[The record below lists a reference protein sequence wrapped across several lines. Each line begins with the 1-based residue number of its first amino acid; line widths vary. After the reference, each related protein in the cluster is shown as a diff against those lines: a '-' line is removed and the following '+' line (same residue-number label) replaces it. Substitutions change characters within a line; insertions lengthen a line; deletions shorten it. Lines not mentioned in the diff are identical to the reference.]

1 MTVTEDV
8 GRLVDVVEGR
18 FEAAAAVDGALA
30 VGSFLSEVEVVLE
43 DMGRLAGTEPAA
55 AALLGRVLAAAA
67 AAAVALVAP
76 AAGCDAGP
84 RQTGAMEGKIRRESK
99 EKKKIRKMSNHNSR
113 GG

>member
-1 MTVTEDV
+1 M
-8 GRLVDVVEGR
+8 VEGR

-43 DMGRLAGTEPAA
+43 GVGRLAGTEPAA

-67 AAAVALVAP
+67 VALVAP
-76 AAGCDAGP
+76 AAGCGAGQ
-84 RQTGAMEGKIRRESK
+84 RQTGAMEGKLRRESK
-99 EKKKIRKMSNHNSR
+99 EKKKIRKMSNNNSR